1 MNRVQRP
8 TDLALNRTG
17 IYLSPTDGPAV
28 VEGAREAPSSPGCAR
43 ALAEV
48 RRQYAGEVG
57 LIGHMPAPASLRVV
71 ENAGGTPVPR
81 HRVHLLL
88 DKLGERLAFER
99 TGVRLFDALIAKCEA
114 QGSWEG
120 GPTLAELAEFRADEA
135 HHFALLQDVLI
146 NLGADPTAVTP
157 SADLAGVELAGIVQ
171 VVSDPRTTLPQA
183 LHAHLVAELVD
194 SASWEQLVDIADDFG
209 ETALVHK
216 LREPLVQELH
226 HRDAVTAWLKR
237 HAALVVSGTLDYGA

>member
-1 MNRVQRP
+1 MNRARRP

-17 IYLSPTDGPAV
+17 IYLSPIDGPAM
-28 VEGAREAPSSPGCAR
+28 VEGARTAPSSPGCAR

-48 RRQYAGEVG
+48 RRQYTGEVG
-57 LIGHMPAPASLRVV
+57 VIGHMPAPASLQVV
-71 ENAGGTPVPR
+71 ENAGAAVLRR
-81 HRVHLLL
+81 HKVHLLL

-99 TGVRLFDALIAKCEA
+99 TGVRLFDALIAKLEA
-114 QGSWEG
+114 QGSWER
-120 GPTLAELAEFRADEA
+120 GPTIEALAQFRADEA

-194 SASWEQLVDIADDFG
+194 SASWEQLVDLADNFG
-209 ETALVHK
+209 EAALAHR
-216 LREPLVQELH
+216 LREPLAQELR
-226 HRDAVTAWLKR
+226 HRDTVIAWLKR
-237 HAALVVSGTLDYGA
+237 HAALVVGGTLKYSA

>member
-1 MNRVQRP
+1 MNRARRP

-28 VEGAREAPSSPGCAR
+28 VEGARDAPSSPGCAR

-71 ENAGGTPVPR
+71 ENAGGALLRR
-81 HRVHLLL
+81 HKVHLLL

-99 TGVRLFDALIAKCEA
+99 TGVRLFDALMAKLEA
-114 QGSWEG
+114 QGSWDR
-120 GPTLAELAEFRADEA
+120 GPTLEELAQFRADEA
-135 HHFALLQDVLI
+135 HHFAMLQDVLI

-194 SASWEQLVDIADDFG
+194 SASWEQLVGLADDFG
-209 ETALVHK
+209 EAALAHK
-216 LREPLVQELH
+216 LREPLAQELR
-226 HRDAVTAWLKR
+226 HRDTVTTWLKR
-237 HAALVVSGTLDYGA
+237 HAALVVGGTLKYSA